1 MLACTTRLCAAPQGV
16 HVLQDGSPDVR
27 QSAFALAGDLAKC
40 CLPQLASVYS
50 RLVELCVHSL
60 HPSLITLESMSASNN
75 ACWALG
81 EWRLPCWGSDEQC
94 KASCA

>member
-1 MLACTTRLCAAPQGV
+1 MLACTTLLCAAQQSV
-16 HVLQDGSPDVR
+16 RVLQDGSPDVR

-40 CLPQLASVYS
+40 CLSQLASVYS

-60 HPSLITLESMSASNN
+60 HPSLITPESMSASNN

-81 EWRLPCWGSDEQC
+81 EWRSPLLGL
-94 KASCA
+94 